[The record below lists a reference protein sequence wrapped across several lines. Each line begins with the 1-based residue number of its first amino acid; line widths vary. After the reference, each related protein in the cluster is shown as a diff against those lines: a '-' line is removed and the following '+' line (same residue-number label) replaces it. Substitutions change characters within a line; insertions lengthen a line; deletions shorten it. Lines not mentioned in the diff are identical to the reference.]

1 VAYSEKHFLLNDNL
15 KGDDMINTIH
25 AVASIIMMVAL
36 CVTNDAGLRT
46 SSTENGSSWQEEF
59 GISKRT
65 LVPTGRNQYFILEP
79 GFQLVFEGGDEK
91 LIITVLEETKKVN
104 GVITRVLEEKEWK
117 NGKLIEMSRN
127 FFAMC
132 EKTKDVFYFGEEVDM
147 YKGGKIISHDG
158 AWLAGENGAR
168 AGLIMP
174 GNPSVGMK
182 YYQEI
187 APSVAMDRA
196 EIFSLDDTLETP
208 AGSFSKCLKTEEG
221 TALDPEEKEVKT
233 YAPGIGLIQDA
244 DLLLTKYGFVN
255 KK

>member
-1 VAYSEKHFLLNDNL
+1 VAYNEKRFLNDIL
-15 KGDDMINTIH
+15 KDDDMINAIH
-25 AVASIIMMVAL
+25 AVTSIIMIAAL
-36 CVTNDAGLRT
+36 CVTHDAGLQT

-59 GISKRT
+59 GISERT
-65 LVPTGRNQYFILEP
+65 LVPTGRNQYFMLEP
-79 GFQLVFEGGDEK
+79 GFQLVLEGEDEK

-104 GVITRVLEEKEWK
+104 GVVTRVLEEKEWK
-117 NGKLIEMSRN
+117 NGKLIEVSRN

-168 AGLIMP
+168 PGLIMP
-174 GNPSVGMK
+174 GNPDVGMK

-196 EIFSLDDTLETP
+196 EIISLDDTLKTP
-208 AGSFSKCLKTEEG
+208 AGSFSKCLKTEES
-221 TALDPEEKEVKT
+221 TALDPEEKDAKI
-233 YAPGIGLIQDA
+233 YAPGIGLIQDEN
-244 DLLLTKYGFVN
+244 LFLTKYGFVN